1 METPSLGRKAGTLP
15 FVSVVVP
22 IYNDAERL
30 FGCLQALEQQ
40 SYPRSEY
47 EVIVV
52 DNNSD
57 EDIGGMMAPFEQARL
72 VYEGQQGSY
81 AARNRGVLQARG
93 EVLAFTDAD
102 CVPERDWLSKGV
114 ERLLADER
122 CGLVGGKVVFTYRNP
137 DRPSAAELYDSSHY
151 LDQERYIRQGSYAAT
166 ANAFTFR
173 RVFEEAGL
181 FDASLKSGGD
191 TEWGRRVAAHGYR
204 LCYAEEAQVRHP
216 ARHSFRALREKIL
229 RVQEG
234 TLREKLKEGYPF
246 RELSLDMAKVFG
258 HQIKFALRTAHEHR
272 LQDLSGGFAM
282 FIAFPYQGLLCA
294 LKRLQLWMRS
304 PSGEKQ

>member
-1 METPSLGRKAGTLP
+1 MNTSP
-15 FVSVVVP
+15 FVSVIVP
-22 IYNDAERL
+22 VHNDLEGL
-30 FGCLQALEQQ
+30 IQCLCALEQQ
-40 SYPRSEY
+40 SYSGSDY

-57 EDIGGMMAPFEQARL
+57 EDIEGVVARFERARL
-72 VYEGQQGSY
+72 VYEGRQGSY
-81 AARNRGVLQARG
+81 AARNRGVLQAQG

-102 CVPERDWLSKGV
+102 CVPERDWLRKGV
-114 ERLLADER
+114 ERLQADPR
-122 CGLVGGKVVFTYRNP
+122 CGLVGGKVVFTYRDP

-151 LDQERYIRQGSYAAT
+151 LDQEKYIRQGNYAAT
-166 ANAFTFR
+166 ANALTFR
-173 RVFEEAGL
+173 RVFEKVGL

-216 ARHSFRALREKIL
+216 ARHSFRALREKML

-246 RELSLDMAKVFG
+246 RDLCLDMIKVFG
-258 HQIKFALRTAHEHR
+258 HQIKFALHTAYAYR
-272 LQDLSGGFAM
+272 SQKLSGRFAM
-282 FIAFPYQGLLCA
+282 FIAFPYQGLTCA
-294 LKRLQLWMRS
+294 LRKLQLWMQS